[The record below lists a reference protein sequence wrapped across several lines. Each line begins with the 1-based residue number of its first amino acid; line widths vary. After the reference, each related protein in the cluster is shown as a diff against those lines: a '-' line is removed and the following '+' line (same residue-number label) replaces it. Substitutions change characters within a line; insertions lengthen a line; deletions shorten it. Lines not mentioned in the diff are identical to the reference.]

1 MVPRSTMIS
10 LYPLYQFSPSHLPV
24 KMPLPLSSPGHLT
37 LTIPITSPYPLPQFA
52 PQQRLKFEIVRV

>member
-1 MVPRSTMIS
+1 MKP

-24 KMPLPLSSPGHLT
+24 KMPLPLSSPDHLT